1 MSLIIFEK
9 KTVKFLFSFLTLIV
23 VTLTSVAQTEITPPY
38 KRIKGWPPLVL
49 TQLNKQELTSK
60 DLKNQA
66 TIIMYFS
73 PDCDHCKQQTTEMI
87 NRIKDLSKYQ
97 IILATYQPEEQMAGF
112 QTYYQL
118 QKYPNI
124 RMGRDTKFLLPPFY
138 KIKNLPYLAL
148 YNKKGDLIKTFDGNV
163 KVDTLLKSFN

>member
-1 MSLIIFEK
+1 MKYL
-9 KTVKFLFSFLTLIV
+9 LSFLTLIAIAC
-23 VTLTSVAQTEITPPY
+23 TSFGQTDTTPPY
-38 KRIKGWPPLVL
+38 KRITGWPPLVL
-49 TQLNKQELTSK
+49 TQLDKHELTSK
-60 DLKNQA
+60 DLKNQP

-73 PDCDHCKQQTTEMI
+73 PECDHCKHQTTEMI

-148 YNKKGDLIKTFDGNV
+148 YNKKGELIKTFDGNV
-163 KVDTLLKSFN
+163 KVDTLIKSFN

>member
-1 MSLIIFEK
+1 
-9 KTVKFLFSFLTLIV
+9 VKFLLSFLTLIAV
-23 VTLTSVAQTEITPPY
+23 NLTTVGQTDTTPPY
-38 KRIKGWPPLVL
+38 KRITGWPPLVL
-49 TQLNKQELTSK
+49 TQLNKQQLTSK

-73 PDCDHCKQQTTEMI
+73 PECDHCKHQTTEMI

-148 YNKKGDLIKTFDGNV
+148 YNKKGELIKTFDGNV

>member
-1 MSLIIFEK
+1 M
-9 KTVKFLFSFLTLIV
+9 KFLLSILTLIA
-23 VTLTSVAQTEITPPY
+23 VTGSSMAQSDTTAPY
-38 KRIKGWPPLVL
+38 KKIKGWPPLVL
-49 TQLNKQELTSK
+49 TQLNKQEFTSK
-60 DLKNQA
+60 DLKKQE

-73 PDCDHCKQQTTEMI
+73 PECDHCKHQTTEMI

-97 IILATYQPEEQMAGF
+97 IVLATYQPEEEMAGF

-118 QKYPNI
+118 QKYANI

-138 KIKNLPYLAL
+138 RIKNLPFLAL
-148 YNKKGDLIKTFDGNV
+148 YNRKGELLKTFDGNV